1 MTRLVSILY
10 AALLLAACSPNNKT
24 PAAELITNQ
33 GSFPSPSGAHILE
46 VGTKPKSLVDYK
58 IINSATRAEFAPKK
72 LFSDAMKW
80 AAYWEDDKTLWIHSS
95 DVGLSVWQ
103 QNSEG
108 AFTRAWVGHK
118 TDLIPKIPIA
128 LWNFLPSSIKK
139 QWESHRQPDAEQ
151 AEPK

>member
-1 MTRLVSILY
+1 MTRIVSTLY

-24 PAAELITNQ
+24 PAAGLITNQ
-33 GSFPSPSGAHILE
+33 GSFPSPSGGQILV

-58 IINSATRAEFAPKK
+58 IINSATRVEFAPEN
-72 LFSDAMKW
+72 LFSDAMRW
-80 AAYWEDDKTLWIHSS
+80 AACWESDETLWIHSS

-103 QNSEG
+103 RNPNGNFNQH
-108 AFTRAWVGHK
+108 WVGDK

-139 QWESHRQPDAEQ
+139 QWESHRQSDSEQ
-151 AEPK
+151 AQPE